1 MNHDDVLNTFKEKY
15 AKDLIICCLGE
26 EASLYAE
33 DFKFTPTHL
42 IKYQNTIVNNLDL
55 INEKTILDIGA
66 NTGLWAVLMYLNGA
80 KQVTCIEPRKQC
92 AFGINQFAKL
102 HNLPILAIN
111 DFHSGIFNLNT
122 FFDTTFMMGVDNK
135 ISDLITFLNNLKKV
149 SNFLVLRTFNSDDT
163 VPENSIKITFD
174 HNFNYRGGFNINAK
188 IDELDGMCYQSN
200 TNDYVNKPQQGRYL
214 KQQFGKNFYET
225 LFDYLD
231 YKIINFSTYSEDINS
246 EYYWQH
252 HKVYK
257 VKLK

>member
-1 MNHDDVLNTFKEKY
+1 MDYNDNILNTFKQKY

-33 DFKFTPTHL
+33 DFKFTDRHL
-42 IKYQNTIVNNLDL
+42 IKYQNNIVNNLDL
-55 INEKTILDIGA
+55 IKEKSILDIGS

-80 KQVTCIEPRKQC
+80 KKVTCIEPRKQL
-92 AFGINQFAKL
+92 AFGINQFAQL
-102 HNLPILAIN
+102 HKLPILAIN

-188 IDELDGMCYQSN
+188 IDELDGMCYQSDA
-200 TNDYVNKPQQGRYL
+200 NDYVNKPQQGRYL

-225 LFDYLD
+225 LFDYLE
-231 YKIINFSTYSEDINS
+231 YKIINFSTYSEDPTQPN
-246 EYYWQH
+246 
-252 HKVYK
+252 KVYT